1 MTTSAFL
8 AKRLSAIIY
17 MGNLTVHSG
26 VGDVRAMCKALK
38 YAFVIYQSTG
48 ITILTLWMKIGILPF
63 GFLYYALYTL

>member
-48 ITILTLWMKIGILPF
+48 ITILTL
-63 GFLYYALYTL
+63 

>member
-26 VGDVRAMCKALK
+26 VGDVRATCKGSSSEFQDG
-38 YAFVIYQSTG
+38 AFLEI
-48 ITILTLWMKIGILPF
+48 
-63 GFLYYALYTL
+63 